1 MPWVLHTSS
10 HLFSTQVAN
19 PALLGTCTFPA
30 LLVGEGMQDLSKV
43 RPASRAPAE
52 RQQRRIARRRRD
64 ALRELLRRAARLGAL
79 PWGKVHIADFSESG
93 EVLTTADA
101 FVNLDEDLPGDSEF
115 NSINLDQESTATS
128 FFTAAAGDAT
138 ALELPAWLMLEL
150 RPTTNEVGSQVAC
163 HIGLATW
170 GRATVV
176 ELDNIGKG
184 TTRYLC
190 AEGCW
195 RALGIG
201 RIGIE
206 WRPCGRGDTL
216 VFSSADGPVLDSDVP
231 RLLKFEDPVLEDQAH
246 THAFIFSSEEVRRL
260 AAKLLHCTL

>member
-1 MPWVLHTSS
+1 VTRRALSLYASLRTAAPLAGITGSTSLTGCS
-10 HLFSTQVAN
+10 
-19 PALLGTCTFPA
+19 
-30 LLVGEGMQDLSKV
+30 
-43 RPASRAPAE
+43 
-52 RQQRRIARRRRD
+52 
-64 ALRELLRRAARLGAL
+64 LRR
-79 PWGKVHIADFSESG
+79 
-93 EVLTTADA
+93 VLNTADA

-231 RLLKFEDPVLEDQAH
+231 RLLKFEDPVLEDQTH

>member
-1 MPWVLHTSS
+1 MHVRNGVGWCCVKSVPLARIENILQIHR
-10 HLFSTQVAN
+10 TQTLPIEAQLAPLTRTPTVS
-19 PALLGTCTFPA
+19 PFLPPGSAL
-30 LLVGEGMQDLSKV
+30 S
-43 RPASRAPAE
+43 
-52 RQQRRIARRRRD
+52 
-64 ALRELLRRAARLGAL
+64 GAL
-79 PWGKVHIADFSESG
+79 TQP
-93 EVLTTADA
+93 
-101 FVNLDEDLPGDSEF
+101 
-115 NSINLDQESTATS
+115 
-128 FFTAAAGDAT
+128 AAACVAVLFNDAT
-138 ALELPAWLMLEL
+138 AVLK
-150 RPTTNEVGSQVAC
+150 C

-231 RLLKFEDPVLEDQAH
+231 RLLKFEDPVLEDQTH